1 MLARVTQETELTM
14 SIGNLYSDIA
24 KTVSLH
30 STAKVQQGCIAVE
43 KLSCNIASYACN
55 ECVAENGDKC
65 NGQCQNCCYHVSA
78 FDAMLCKFPHDAQ
91 RSSYYVYLHTNSDVE
106 TGKCMCATAKY
117 LQAQHRFAGFAVT
130 YSEEACKPGSNDEAV
145 SKQNACN
152 DAESKKIKPKRKY
165 TKPTKLYTR
174 TCVRCGSTFDTTSA
188 VQKYCYKMKIA
199 VCSECNKVFQY
210 RCTSKPVPC
219 CCGSKECLESVQRK
233 KLEKANKARLAKYSN
248 KEAK

>member
-14 SIGNLYSDIA
+14 AIGNLYSDIA
-24 KTVSLH
+24 KAVSLH

-55 ECVAENGDKC
+55 ECVAKEEHKC

-106 TGKCMCATAKY
+106 TGKCMSATAKY

-130 YSEEACKPGSNDEAV
+130 YSENACKPDSDDEAA
-145 SKQNACN
+145 SKESECNAN
-152 DAESKKIKPKRKY
+152 ESKKSSPSA
-165 TKPTKLYTR
+165 
-174 TCVRCGSTFDTTSA
+174 STLSP
-188 VQKYCYKMKIA
+188 Q
-199 VCSECNKVFQY
+199 S
-210 RCTSKPVPC
+210 CT
-219 CCGSKECLESVQRK
+219 LE
-233 KLEKANKARLAKYSN
+233 LA
-248 KEAK
+248 

>member
-1 MLARVTQETELTM
+1 M

-24 KTVSLH
+24 KAVSLH

-55 ECVAENGDKC
+55 ECVAENGHKC

-106 TGKCMCATAKY
+106 TGKCMSATAKY
-117 LQAQHRFAGFAVT
+117 LQNLHRFAGFAVT
-130 YSEEACKPGSNDEAV
+130 YNENACKPSSGDEAV
-145 SKQNACN
+145 SKESKESKCNA
-152 DAESKKIKPKRKY
+152 AESKKIKPKRKH

-210 RCTSKPVPC
+210 RCTSKHVPC
-219 CCGSKECLESVQRK
+219 CCESEECLKSVQRK
-233 KLEKANKARLAKYSN
+233 KLEKANKARLAKYSS
-248 KEAK
+248 KGAK

>member
-1 MLARVTQETELTM
+1 M

-24 KTVSLH
+24 KAVSLH

-55 ECVAENGDKC
+55 ECVAEDGHKC

-78 FDAMLCKFPHDAQ
+78 FDAMLCKFPNDAQ

-106 TGKCMCATAKY
+106 TGKCMSATAKY
-117 LQAQHRFAGFAVT
+117 LQNLHRFAGFAVT
-130 YSEEACKPGSNDEAV
+130 YNEEACKSSSNDEAV
-145 SKQNACN
+145 NNETVNNENSCNAT
-152 DAESKKIKPKRKY
+152 ESKKIKPKRKY
-165 TKPTKLYTR
+165 TKPSKLYTR
-174 TCVRCGSTFDTTSA
+174 TCVRCGGTFDTTSA
-188 VQKYCYKMKIA
+188 VQKYCYKIKIG
-199 VCSECNKVFQY
+199 VCGECHKVFQY

-233 KLEKANKARLAKYSN
+233 KLEKANKARLAKYSS